1 MRVLAIDFGE
11 QRIGLAI
18 SDSMGTLALPLTT
31 IRRKSD
37 EQAISQI
44 HEIARR
50 KRIEMFLVGDPR
62 NMDGTRGESSLRAE
76 SFARKLEIATGLS
89 CVLVDETL
97 TSEAAKA
104 RLVEAGVDLRRH
116 RERIDAVAAQILL
129 EDYFSR
135 GGGESSDG

>member
-1 MRVLAIDFGE
+1 MRVLAVDFGE

-18 SDSMGTLALPLTT
+18 SDSTGTLALPLTT

-37 EQAISQI
+37 GQAISRI
-44 HEIARR
+44 HEIARK

-97 TSEAAKA
+97 TSEAAKE

-135 GGGESSDG
+135 GGSEPSDG